1 MIEIIVSITQSTCLA
16 IMKSATSGKAGGL
29 REREPLKAVV
39 LFIMKRLKRHRF
51 SCSRR
56 LPSFP
61 GGFHDFQIL
70 HRLLFTS
77 LLSWVWHG
85 YLDQT
90 I

>member
-1 MIEIIVSITQSTCLA
+1 
-16 IMKSATSGKAGGL
+16 MKSATCGKVGGL
-29 REREPLKAVV
+29 REREPLKAAVV
-39 LFIMKRLKRHRF
+39 YHEALKAPPASVVRGV
-51 SCSRR
+51 C
-56 LPSFP
+56 LLFP
-61 GGFHDFQIL
+61 GGFHDFQVL